1 MALVPCRLSRPYNG
15 RKLMLASITCICFLW
30 FYLSFNQSYT
40 SYTSLRAPWDAHDS
54 AGPAPDSVPQDTSSE
69 QWLQKATDIFDDA
82 PLDSAAIREVC
93 AKTEWNAN
101 LTFTCNNSGGGVGNQ
116 RNSIL
121 NCLRYAISAGASM
134 TMPRMILRNP
144 ANIADI
150 WNRERISFDYLFDE
164 PHFVESL
171 RLSCPQLHILKE
183 LESNDSSP
191 IFVTPEKLSEEITP
205 EGIDHPEEW
214 RERFYGWLS
223 NATDVQKPVVDLD
236 RSYLQ
241 YPIYS
246 DPEAFALDFG
256 KVLKFRQDTR
266 VVATTTLRN
275 LVQKFDLHGDF
286 RSPIWN
292 HTFFGVH
299 LRTERDSQQGWPPS
313 LYEYS
318 KYETQS
324 TNYLKQAAASGT
336 TVMYVASG
344 NVQEIARFAEDA
356 RAYNLSVTTKHQL
369 LEGADKEKL
378 EAFTFDQQALV
389 DYLVLLKS
397 SDFAGV
403 GHSSFAWNIAL
414 WRHQLAR
421 QRDHLNGPQLMSDEL
436 SQVYG
441 TVRQYL
447 EYACCLWP

>member
-1 MALVPCRLSRPYNG
+1 MALAPFRLSRPYNG
-15 RKLMLASITCICFLW
+15 RKLMLASVTCLCFLW
-30 FYLSFNQSYT
+30 FYLSFNHPYSP
-40 SYTSLRAPWDAHDS
+40 LRVPWELHDA
-54 AGPAPDSVPQDTSSE
+54 AGAVPQDATSTAPENWLE
-69 QWLQKATDIFDDA
+69 QQLDIFDEP
-82 PLDSAAIREVC
+82 PLDSDAIRSVC

-121 NCLRYAISAGASM
+121 NCLRYAISAGAAM

-150 WNRERISFDYLFDE
+150 WNRERTSFDYLFDE

-171 RLSCPQLHILKE
+171 RLSCPQLRILNAIG
-183 LESNDSSP
+183 SNDTTSTP
-191 IFVTPEKLSEEITP
+191 IFVTPETISEEITS
-205 EGIDHPEEW
+205 EGIDHPEQW
-214 RERFYGWLS
+214 RERFYQWLG
-223 NATDVQKPVVDLD
+223 NTTDVQQPVIDLD

-246 DPEAFALDFG
+246 DPEQFALDFG

-266 VVATTTLRN
+266 LVATKTLQN
-275 LVQKFDLHGDF
+275 LVRKYSLHGDF

-313 LYEYS
+313 LYNYS

-324 TNYLKQAAASGT
+324 TSYLAQAASSGT

-344 NVQEIARFAEDA
+344 NVDEIARFADDA
-356 RAYNLSVTTKHQL
+356 KAYNLSVTTKHQL
-369 LEGADKEKL
+369 LEGDDKTKL

-389 DYLVLLKS
+389 DYLILLKS

-414 WRHQLAR
+414 WRHQLAK

-441 TVRQYL
+441 TVKQYL

>member
-1 MALVPCRLSRPYNG
+1 
-15 RKLMLASITCICFLW
+15 
-30 FYLSFNQSYT
+30 
-40 SYTSLRAPWDAHDS
+40 
-54 AGPAPDSVPQDTSSE
+54 
-69 QWLQKATDIFDDA
+69 
-82 PLDSAAIREVC
+82 
-93 AKTEWNAN
+93 
-101 LTFTCNNSGGGVGNQ
+101 
-116 RNSIL
+116 
-121 NCLRYAISAGASM
+121 
-134 TMPRMILRNP
+134 MPRMILRNP

-150 WNRERISFDYLFDE
+150 WNRERTSFDYLFDE

-171 RLSCPQLHILKE
+171 RLSCPQLRILNGID
-183 LESNDSSP
+183 SNGTTP
-191 IFVTPEKLSEEITP
+191 IF
-205 EGIDHPEEW
+205 W
-214 RERFYGWLS
+214 RERLYQWLA
-223 NATDVQKPVVDLD
+223 NTTDLQKPVIDLD

-246 DPEAFALDFG
+246 DPEQFALDFG
-256 KVLKFRQDTR
+256 RVLKFRQDTR
-266 VVATTTLRN
+266 LVATKTLRN
-275 LVQKFDLHGDF
+275 LVRKYSLHGDF

-292 HTFFGVH
+292 QTLFGVH

-313 LYEYS
+313 LYNYS

-324 TNYLKQAAASGT
+324 TSYLTQAASSGV

-344 NVQEIARFAEDA
+344 NVDEIARFADDA
-356 RAYNLSVTTKHQL
+356 KAYNLSVTTKHQL
-369 LEGADKEKL
+369 LGGEDKVKL

-414 WRHQLAR
+414 WRHQLAK

-441 TVRQYL
+441 TVKQYL
-447 EYACCLWP
+447 EYACRLWP

>member
-1 MALVPCRLSRPYNG
+1 
-15 RKLMLASITCICFLW
+15 
-30 FYLSFNQSYT
+30 
-40 SYTSLRAPWDAHDS
+40 
-54 AGPAPDSVPQDTSSE
+54 
-69 QWLQKATDIFDDA
+69 
-82 PLDSAAIREVC
+82 
-93 AKTEWNAN
+93 
-101 LTFTCNNSGGGVGNQ
+101 
-116 RNSIL
+116 
-121 NCLRYAISAGASM
+121 M

-150 WNRERISFDYLFDE
+150 WNRERTSFDYLFDE

-171 RLSCPQLHILKE
+171 RLSCPQLRILNGID
-183 LESNDSSP
+183 SNGTTP
-191 IFVTPEKLSEEITP
+191 IF
-205 EGIDHPEEW
+205 W
-214 RERFYGWLS
+214 RERFYQWLA
-223 NATDVQKPVVDLD
+223 NTTDLQKPVIDLD

-246 DPEAFALDFG
+246 DPEQFALDFG
-256 KVLKFRQDTR
+256 RVLKFRQDTR
-266 VVATTTLRN
+266 LVATKTLRN
-275 LVQKFDLHGDF
+275 LVRKYSLHGDF

-292 HTFFGVH
+292 QTLFGVH

-313 LYEYS
+313 LYNYS

-324 TNYLKQAAASGT
+324 TSYLTQAASSGV

-344 NVQEIARFAEDA
+344 NVDEIARFADDA
-356 RAYNLSVTTKHQL
+356 KAYNLSVTTKHQL
-369 LEGADKEKL
+369 LGGEDKVKL

-414 WRHQLAR
+414 WRHQLAK

-441 TVRQYL
+441 TVKQYL
-447 EYACCLWP
+447 EYACRLWP